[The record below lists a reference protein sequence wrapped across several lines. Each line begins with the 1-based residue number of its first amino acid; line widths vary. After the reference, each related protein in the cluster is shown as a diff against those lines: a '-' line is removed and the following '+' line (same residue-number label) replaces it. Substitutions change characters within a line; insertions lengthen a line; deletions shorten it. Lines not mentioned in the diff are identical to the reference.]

1 MSYCEGKVAVV
12 TGAGGT
18 LCSAIAVD
26 LAKKGAKVVL
36 IGRTREKLEKVSAEI
51 AAANGVCRIEPG
63 DVTDEK
69 AMQDIADRV
78 AAEWGPC
85 RFLVNGAGG
94 NNVKAM
100 PTRLRFCE
108 KDLESPLFTNGNC
121 HNCSQ
126 ITNANVALA
135 TGSLGVSEK
144 AETTQN
150 LQNSKTPSSES
161 NINPANPVNPVKQEL
176 PADRGFFD
184 IDMEAF
190 KSVLEINTLGTVI
203 PSRIFGLQMAK
214 AGGGSILNFAS
225 MNTYRPLT
233 RVAPYAMSKAA
244 IANWTMF
251 FAQYMAPAKV
261 RVNAVAPGFM
271 VNERSKQYLMTPEG
285 GLSPRGEQVMHHTPA
300 RRFGEAQ
307 DLLGCVDWLLDD
319 AKSAFVTGITVP
331 VDGGFLASAGV

>member
-1 MSYCEGKVAVV
+1 MSTYCADKVAVV

-18 LCSAIAVD
+18 LCSCIAID

-36 IGRTREKLEKVSAEI
+36 IGRTAAKLEKTAAEI
-51 AAANGVCRIEPG
+51 GTAGGTCRIEPA

-69 AMQDIADRV
+69 AIQAIADRV

-100 PTRLRFCE
+100 PSRLRF
-108 KDLESPLFTNGNC
+108 
-121 HNCSQ
+121 
-126 ITNANVALA
+126 
-135 TGSLGVSEK
+135 SE
-144 AETTQN
+144 ADYAPTTDFD
-150 LQNSKTPSSES
+150 K
-161 NINPANPVNPVKQEL
+161 
-176 PADRGFFD
+176 DRGFWD
-184 IDMEAF
+184 IDMAAF
-190 KSVLEINTLGTVI
+190 KSVLEINTIGTVI
-203 PSRIFGLQMAK
+203 PSKVFGLQMAK
-214 AGGGSILNFAS
+214 AGGGSILNFGS

-261 RVNAVAPGFM
+261 RVNAVAPGFF
-271 VNERSKQYLMTPEG
+271 VNERSKAYLMTPDG
-285 GLSPRGEQVMHHTPA
+285 GLSARGEQVMAHSCIK
-300 RRFGEAQ
+300 RFGEAPE
-307 DLLGCVDWLLDD
+307 LLGCVNWLLDD
-319 AKSAFVTGITVP
+319 EKAGFVTGITVP

>member
-1 MSYCEGKVAVV
+1 MNCYKDRVAVV

-18 LCSAIAVD
+18 LCSAIAID

-36 IGRTREKLEKVSAEI
+36 IGRTREKLEKV
-51 AAANGVCRIEPG
+51 AAAIGTGGGVCCIEPG

-69 AMQDIADRV
+69 AMQPIAARV

-85 RFLVNGAGG
+85 RFLINGAGG

-100 PTRLRFCE
+100 PTRLRFSE
-108 KDLESPLFTNGNC
+108 ADYSPTADF
-121 HNCSQ
+121 
-126 ITNANVALA
+126 
-135 TGSLGVSEK
+135 
-144 AETTQN
+144 
-150 LQNSKTPSSES
+150 SKE
-161 NINPANPVNPVKQEL
+161 
-176 PADRGFFD
+176 RGFFD

-190 KSVLEINTLGTVI
+190 KSVLEINTLGTVV

-214 AGGGSILNFAS
+214 AGGGAILNFAS

-271 VNERSKQYLMTPEG
+271 VNERSRQYLMTPDG

-300 RRFGEAQ
+300 GRFGEAA

-319 AKSAFVTGITVP
+319 EKSAFVTGITVP

>member
-1 MSYCEGKVAVV
+1 MNTYCEGKVAVV

-36 IGRTREKLEKVSAEI
+36 VGRTREKLEKVAAEI
-51 AAANGVCRIEPG
+51 ASASNPQNGRAACPQAAAVRIEPA
-63 DVTDEK
+63 DVTDEA
-69 AMQDIADRV
+69 AMCDMAERV

-100 PTRLRFCE
+100 PTRLRFSE
-108 KDLESPLFTNGNC
+108 KDLRVDFSHKEHKEHKDF
-121 HNCSQ
+121 
-126 ITNANVALA
+126 ANSAFSTA
-135 TGSLGVSEK
+135 K
-144 AETTQN
+144 N
-150 LQNSKTPSSES
+150 D
-161 NINPANPVNPVKQEL
+161 L

-271 VNERSKQYLMTPEG
+271 VNERSRGYLMTPDG
-285 GLSPRGEQVMHHTPA
+285 GLSPRGEQVMHHTPMG
-300 RRFGEAQ
+300 RFGEAV
-307 DLLGCVDWLLDD
+307 DLLGCVNWLLDD
-319 AKSAFVTGITVP
+319 SVSSFVTGITVP
-331 VDGGFLASAGV
+331 VDGGFLSSAGV

>member
-1 MSYCEGKVAVV
+1 MSYCKDKVAVV

-18 LCSAIAVD
+18 LCSAIAID

-36 IGRTREKLEKVSAEI
+36 VGRTREKLEKVENEI
-51 AAANGVCRIEPG
+51 AASGGFCRIEPA
-63 DVTDEK
+63 DVTDE
-69 AMQDIADRV
+69 AAIGEIAARV
-78 AAEWGPC
+78 EAEWGPC
-85 RFLVNGAGG
+85 RFLINGAGG

-108 KDLESPLFTNGNC
+108 KGLC
-121 HNCSQ
+121 
-126 ITNANVALA
+126 V
-135 TGSLGVSEK
+135 K
-144 AETTQN
+144 Y
-150 LQNSKTPSSES
+150 
-161 NINPANPVNPVKQEL
+161 NPVNPVNPVQKEL

-203 PSRIFGLQMAK
+203 PSRIFALQMAK
-214 AGGGSILNFAS
+214 AGGGAILNFAS

-271 VNERSKQYLMTPEG
+271 VNERSRGYLMTPDG
-285 GLSPRGEQVMHHTPA
+285 GLSPRGEQVMHHTPLG
-300 RRFGEAQ
+300 RFGEAE
-307 DLLGCVDWLLDD
+307 DLLGCVNWLLDD
-319 AKSAFVTGITVP
+319 SASAFVTGITVP
-331 VDGGFLASAGV
+331 VDGGFLSSAGV

>member
-1 MSYCEGKVAVV
+1 MNSYCNDKVVVV

-18 LCSAIAVD
+18 LCSAIAID

-36 IGRTREKLEKVSAEI
+36 VGRTREKLEKVAAAI
-51 AAANGVCRIEPG
+51 AAAGGVCRIESA
-63 DVTDEK
+63 DVTDE
-69 AMQDIADRV
+69 AAIAGLAVRV
-78 AAEWGPC
+78 EAEWGPC
-85 RFLVNGAGG
+85 RFLINGAGG

-108 KDLESPLFTNGNC
+108 KDLCVKN
-121 HNCSQ
+121 
-126 ITNANVALA
+126 
-135 TGSLGVSEK
+135 
-144 AETTQN
+144 
-150 LQNSKTPSSES
+150 
-161 NINPANPVNPVKQEL
+161 NPVNPVNPVQKEL

-214 AGGGSILNFAS
+214 AGGGAILNFAS

-271 VNERSKQYLMTPEG
+271 VNERSRGYLMTPDG
-285 GLSPRGEQVMHHTPA
+285 GLSPRGEQVMHHTPMG
-300 RRFGEAQ
+300 RFGEAQ
-307 DLLGCVDWLLDD
+307 DLLGCVNWLLDD
-319 AKSAFVTGITVP
+319 SVSSFVTGITVP

>member
-1 MSYCEGKVAVV
+1 MGTFCEGKVAVV

-18 LCSAIAVD
+18 LCSAIAID
-26 LAKKGAKVVL
+26 LAQKGAKVVL
-36 IGRTREKLEKVSAEI
+36 VGRTREKLEKV
-51 AAANGVCRIEPG
+51 AAAIGTAGVCRLEPG
-63 DVTDEK
+63 DVTDEE
-69 AMQDIADRV
+69 AMREIAGRV
-78 AAEWGPC
+78 LAEWGPC

-100 PTRLRFCE
+100 PTRLRF
-108 KDLESPLFTNGNC
+108 
-121 HNCSQ
+121 
-126 ITNANVALA
+126 
-135 TGSLGVSEK
+135 SEADFAPTADFAK
-144 AETTQN
+144 
-150 LQNSKTPSSES
+150 
-161 NINPANPVNPVKQEL
+161 
-176 PADRGFFD
+176 DRGFFD
-184 IDMEAF
+184 IDMDAF
-190 KSVLEINTLGTVI
+190 RSVLEINTLGTVI

-214 AGGGSILNFAS
+214 AGGGAILNFAS

-271 VNERSKQYLMTPEG
+271 VNERSRQYLMTPEG

-300 RRFGEAQ
+300 GRFGEAQ

-331 VDGGFLASAGV
+331 VDGGFLSSAGV